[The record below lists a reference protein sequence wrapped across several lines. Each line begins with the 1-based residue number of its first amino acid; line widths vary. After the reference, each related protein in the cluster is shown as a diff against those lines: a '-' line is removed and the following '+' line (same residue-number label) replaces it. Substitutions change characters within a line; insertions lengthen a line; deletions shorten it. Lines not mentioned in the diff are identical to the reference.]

1 MINFLRKLFC
11 IHAWEYESDIL
22 TDEEFKVCW
31 KCDKES
37 TCDEA
42 A

>member
-11 IHAWEYESDIL
+11 IHAWEYEKDIF
-22 TDEEFKVCW
+22 TDEEFKVCR
-31 KCDKES
+31 KCTKECA
-37 TCDEA
+37 CDEA

>member
-11 IHAWEYESDIL
+11 IHAFEYEVDING
-22 TDEEFKVCW
+22 DEFKVCR
-31 KCDKES
+31 KCTKE
-37 TCDEA
+37 CARDEA